1 MTWSTSCGCW
11 STRSCS
17 GPVSGSS
24 ARPATRSPCVSST
37 PGPSVT
43 ASPTSP
49 TSSSAPLAKLQAYKR
64 RMGWSF
70 PWASSSGSDF
80 SYDFQ
85 AAYTIEQQSGA
96 ADHNFRTIDMRPQLE
111 ADPDNPWLTALAGPV
126 GTDWP
131 TYRQEEPGV
140 SAFALDETGF
150 FGAPAFPYRRHDE
163 YDS

>member
-1 MTWSTSCGCW
+1 
-11 STRSCS
+11 
-17 GPVSGSS
+17 
-24 ARPATRSPCVSST
+24 
-37 PGPSVT
+37 
-43 ASPTSP
+43 
-49 TSSSAPLAKLQAYKR
+49 
-64 RMGWSF
+64 MGWSF

-140 SAFALDETGF
+140 SAFALDEASSTTPTRRPSAVRRPVGQTS
-150 FGAPAFPYRRHDE
+150 GSTARHAAATRPGSSERRPSRTAVTTNTTANQAETVGNDGSRYRGPGQ
-163 YDS
+163 S

>member
-1 MTWSTSCGCW
+1 
-11 STRSCS
+11 
-17 GPVSGSS
+17 
-24 ARPATRSPCVSST
+24 
-37 PGPSVT
+37 
-43 ASPTSP
+43 
-49 TSSSAPLAKLQAYKR
+49 
-64 RMGWSF
+64 MGWSF

-96 ADHNFRTIDMRPQLE
+96 ADRNFRTIDMRPQLE
-111 ADPDNPWLTALAGPV
+111 TDPDNPWLTALAGPV

-140 SAFALDETGF
+140 SAFALDEASSTTPTRRPSAGSTPCGPYQWLDRAPCGRNETGF